1 MLDHFGI
8 LAPIYDKA
16 IPFSRLNRMLRMLEL
31 PVDGLLLDVGGG
43 TGRVAHALFPYTG
56 NVYIADYSHHMLL
69 QAMAKGLSSVE
80 VPAEI
85 LPFPGESFDRII
97 MVDALH
103 HVFDQKAAILELWR
117 VLNRGGILII
127 EEPDVRKWQVKIL
140 AIMEKLILMRSHFLT
155 PPQIAGLFPKQAQL
169 VIDVEGYNAWIIVKK
184 I

>member
-43 TGRVAHALFPYTG
+43 TGRVAHAVSPYTG
-56 NVYIADYSHHMLL
+56 NTYIADFSHRMLL
-69 QAMAKGLSSVE
+69 QAMNKGLSSVE
-80 VPAEI
+80 APAEI
-85 LPFPGESFDRII
+85 LPFLDETFARII

-103 HVFDQKAAILELWR
+103 HVFDQETAISELWR
-117 VLNRGGILII
+117 VLKSGGILII

-140 AIMEKLILMRSHFLT
+140 AIMEKIILMRSHFLT

-184 I
+184 V